1 MNSPR
6 QRLTTGAMAAAL
18 CMVTNAWAAMDADL
32 PPEQTQGKVTYLSG
46 GIGLDQQAAI
56 KQAANEYPLELE
68 FLESGEAYAVPHAV
82 LTAGVQVTITDRT
95 GKVVLDARSNGPFM
109 LARLPDG
116 QYTISADNTGRV
128 ETRRVTVE
136 RGKHR
141 TVVFEWRA

>member
-1 MNSPR
+1 MDSPR

-68 FLESGEAYAVPHAV
+68 FLESGEGHAV

-95 GKVVLDARSNGPFM
+95 GKVVLDARSDGPFM

-116 QYTISADNTGRV
+116 QYTISAENTGRV
-128 ETRRVTVE
+128 ETRRVIVE

>member
-1 MNSPR
+1 MHSPR
-6 QRLTTGAMAAAL
+6 KQLTTGAMAAAL

-46 GIGLDQQAAI
+46 GIGLDQQAAM

-68 FLESGEAYAVPHAV
+68 FLESGGPYAVFA
-82 LTAGVQVTITDRT
+82 ADVQVTITDRT

-116 QYTISADNTGRV
+116 QYTISAENTGRV
-128 ETRRVTVE
+128 ETRRVIVE

-141 TVVFEWRA
+141 TVVFEWKA

>member
-1 MNSPR
+1 MDSPR
-6 QRLTTGAMAAAL
+6 KRLTTGAMAAAL

-32 PPEQTQGKVTYLSG
+32 PPEKTQGKVTYLSG

-56 KQAANEYPLELE
+56 KQAANEYPLELD
-68 FLESGEAYAVPHAV
+68 FLENAEVRTV
-82 LTAGVQVTITDRT
+82 FTAGVQVTITDRT
-95 GKVVLDARSNGPFM
+95 GEVVLDARSDGPFM

>member
-1 MNSPR
+1 MHSPR
-6 QRLTTGAMAAAL
+6 KQLTTGAMAAAL

-46 GIGLDQQAAI
+46 GIGLDQQAAM
-56 KQAANEYPLELE
+56 KQAASEYPLELE
-68 FLESGEAYAVPHAV
+68 FLESGGPHAV
-82 LTAGVQVTITDRT
+82 FAAGVQVTITDRT

-116 QYTISADNTGRV
+116 QYTISAENTGRV
-128 ETRRVTVE
+128 ETRRVIVE

-141 TVVFEWRA
+141 TVVFEWKA

>member
-1 MNSPR
+1 
-6 QRLTTGAMAAAL
+6 MAAAL

-32 PPEQTQGKVTYLSG
+32 PPVQTEGKVTYLSG
-46 GIGLDQQAAI
+46 GIGLDQQAAM

-68 FLESGEAYAVPHAV
+68 FLESGEPHAV
-82 LTAGVQVTITDRT
+82 FAAGIQVTITDRT
-95 GKVVLDARSNGPFM
+95 GKVVLDAHSDGPFL

-128 ETRRVTVE
+128 ETRRVIVE